1 MSVRTGQSITKI
13 FSTRVFS
20 TGVATN
26 ADSTPTGTLYVNGTA
41 DAASVT
47 VTNITTGLYKA
58 AVTLPTLAVG
68 DIVDLRIAAT
78 VSSVTDT
85 EVIWSDT
92 KDLVI
97 DSAGLADATTVKV
110 GPSGSGTAQTARD
123 IGASVLLSSGT
134 GTGQLDFTSGV
145 VKSNATQIAGSAVST
160 TSAQIGVNVVNVGGT
175 AQTAGDIY
183 SYLTTNLGL
192 LGANLSAIP
201 KTGFKLA
208 SDGLAAITAWTVAIT
223 GNITGN
229 LSGSIG
235 SYTGNTPQ
243 TGDAYAR
250 LGAPA
255 GASTAADI
263 AAINAKTT
271 NLPASPASTTNIT
284 SATGVT
290 LASSQTFTNTSSS
303 NQTGDAFARIGAA
316 GAGLTSLGDTRL
328 VNLDAAVSTRLAT
341 SGYTAPDNT
350 GIASAASS
358 ASSAAS
364 SASTAATQATN
375 AATQTT
381 AGNIRAAVGMSA
393 ANLDTQIGDLPTNAE
408 LTTAITALL
417 TTQMTEAYAADGT
430 APTLAQCLFLI
441 QQSLHE
447 FSISGTARTVK
458 KLDGSTTAAVFTL
471 DSATSPT
478 STTRTT

>member
-1 MSVRTGQSITKI
+1 VSVRSGQSITKV
-13 FSTRVFS
+13 FTTRVFS

-26 ADSTPTGTLYVNGTA
+26 ADSLPTGTLYVNGTA

-47 VTNITTGLYKA
+47 VTNVATGIYKA

-68 DIVDLRIAAT
+68 DVVDLRIAAT
-78 VSSVTDT
+78 VSSVADT

-97 DSAGLADATTVKV
+97 DSAGLADANMVKL
-110 GPSGSGTAQTARD
+110 GPTGNGTAQTARD
-123 IGASVLLSSGT
+123 IGANIDAAISTRST
-134 GTGQLDFTSGV
+134 Y
-145 VKSNATQIAGSAVST
+145 AGAD
-160 TSAQIGVNVVNVGGT
+160 
-175 AQTAGDIY
+175 TAGTTTLLAR
-183 SYLTTNLGL
+183 LTSTRAGL
-192 LGANLSAIP
+192 LDNL
-201 KTGFKLA
+201 
-208 SDGLAAITAWTVAIT
+208 DAAITSRMATFSYTTPPTSEAIVT
-223 GNITGN
+223 AIMTDL
-229 LSGSIG
+229 LSGTDFNTTG
-235 SYTGNTPQ
+235 SFG
-243 TGDAYAR
+243 
-250 LGAPA
+250 
-255 GASTAADI
+255 
-263 AAINAKTT
+263 K
-271 NLPASPASTTNIT
+271 
-284 SATGVT
+284 
-290 LASSQTFTNTSSS
+290 
-303 NQTGDAFARIGAA
+303 
-316 GAGLTSLGDTRL
+316 L
-328 VNLDAAVSTRLAT
+328 VKDYLDAAVSSRLAT
-341 SGYTAPDNT
+341 TGYTAPDNSTISTISGNIGTAGEGLTAIGDTRIANLDTTVSSRLASVSYTAPDNT

-358 ASSAAS
+358 ASSAAA
-364 SASTAATQATN
+364 SASTAVTQATN

-381 AGNIRAAVGMSA
+381 AANIRSAVGLSA
-393 ANLDTQIGDLPTNAE
+393 ANLDTQIGDLPTNSE

>member
-1 MSVRTGQSITKI
+1 MSVRTGQSITKV
-13 FSTRVFS
+13 FTTRVFA

-47 VTNITTGLYKA
+47 VTNVATGIYKA
-58 AVTLPTLAVG
+58 QVTMPTLAVG
-68 DIVDLRIAAT
+68 DVVDLRIAAT
-78 VSSVTDT
+78 VSSVSDGDI
-85 EVIWSDT
+85 IWSDT
-92 KDLVI
+92 KDI
-97 DSAGLADATTVKV
+97 AADSAGKVPATIAAGDLATDSITAAALKADAVTEIQ
-110 GPSGSGTAQTARD
+110 SGLMTSAGYTAPNNSGISAIQTAL
-123 IGASVLLSSGT
+123 GAAGAGLTALGDTRLANLDAAVSSR
-134 GTGQLDFTSGV
+134 LATSGYTAPD
-145 VKSNATQIAGSAVST
+145 NAT
-160 TSAQIGVNVVNVGGT
+160 
-175 AQTAGDIY
+175 
-183 SYLTTNLGL
+183 
-192 LGANLSAIP
+192 
-201 KTGFKLA
+201 
-208 SDGLAAITAWTVAIT
+208 IT
-223 GNITGN
+223 
-229 LSGSIG
+229 
-235 SYTGNTPQ
+235 
-243 TGDAYAR
+243 
-250 LGAPA
+250 
-255 GASTAADI
+255 
-263 AAINAKTT
+263 AINAKTT

-328 VNLDAAVSTRLAT
+328 ANLDAAVSTRLAT

-381 AGNIRAAVGMSA
+381 AGNIRAAVGLSA

-417 TTQMTEAYAADGT
+417 TTQMTEAYAADGA

-447 FSISGTARTVK
+447 FSITGTARTVK

>member
-1 MSVRTGQSITKI
+1 VSVRSGQSITKV
-13 FSTRVFS
+13 FTTRVFS

-26 ADSTPTGTLYVNGTA
+26 ADSLPTGTLYVNGTA

-47 VTNITTGLYKA
+47 VTNVATGIYKA

-68 DIVDLRIAAT
+68 DVVDLRIAAT
-78 VSSVTDT
+78 VSSVADT

-97 DSAGLADATTVKV
+97 DSAGLADANMVKL
-110 GPSGSGTAQTARD
+110 GPTGNGTAQTARD
-123 IGASVLLSSGT
+123 IGANIDAAISTRST
-134 GTGQLDFTSGV
+134 Y
-145 VKSNATQIAGSAVST
+145 AGAD
-160 TSAQIGVNVVNVGGT
+160 
-175 AQTAGDIY
+175 TAGTTTLLAR
-183 SYLTTNLGL
+183 LTSTRAGL
-192 LGANLSAIP
+192 LDNL
-201 KTGFKLA
+201 
-208 SDGLAAITAWTVAIT
+208 DAAITSRMATFSYTTPPTSEAIVT
-223 GNITGN
+223 AIMTDL
-229 LSGSIG
+229 LSGTDFNTTG
-235 SYTGNTPQ
+235 SFG
-243 TGDAYAR
+243 
-250 LGAPA
+250 
-255 GASTAADI
+255 
-263 AAINAKTT
+263 K
-271 NLPASPASTTNIT
+271 
-284 SATGVT
+284 
-290 LASSQTFTNTSSS
+290 
-303 NQTGDAFARIGAA
+303 
-316 GAGLTSLGDTRL
+316 L
-328 VNLDAAVSTRLAT
+328 VKDYLDAAVSTRLAT
-341 SGYTAPDNT
+341 TGYTAPDNSTISTISGNIGTAGEGLTAIGDTRIANLDTTVSSRLASVSYTAPDNT

-358 ASSAAS
+358 ASSAAA
-364 SASTAATQATN
+364 SASTAVTQATN

-381 AGNIRAAVGMSA
+381 AANIRSAVGLSA
-393 ANLDTQIGDLPTNAE
+393 ANLDTQIGDLPTNSE

>member
-1 MSVRTGQSITKI
+1 MARRKILAGSTSVVVPIFIQDSSSTTGAGLGSLVYNSSGLAAKYRRQGESSWTTISLVTATAGT
-13 FSTRVFS
+13 FTSSGFVADGGPV
-20 TGVATN
+20 TGGYELGVPNAALASGATWVQVAVYGATN
-26 ADSTPTGTLYVNGTA
+26 MLAALIEIELDAVNYQDATRFGLSALPNANAGASGGLPLSVDTSGRVDVLKINGT
-41 DAASVT
+41 S
-47 VTNITTGLYKA
+47 
-58 AVTLPTLAVG
+58 
-68 DIVDLRIAAT
+68 
-78 VSSVTDT
+78 
-85 EVIWSDT
+85 
-92 KDLVI
+92 
-97 DSAGLADATTVKV
+97 
-110 GPSGSGTAQTARD
+110 QTARD
-123 IGASVLLSSGT
+123 IGSSVLLSTGT

-175 AQTAGDIY
+175 VQTAGDIY
-183 SYLTTNLGL
+183 SYVTTNIGA

-263 AAINAKTT
+263 AAIKSETDTILTDVN
-271 NLPASPASTTNIT
+271 
-284 SATGVT
+284 TG
-290 LASSQTFTNTSSS
+290 
-303 NQTGDAFARIGAA
+303 GGAIYTRLGAPA
-316 GAGLTSLGDTRL
+316 GASI
-328 VNLDAAVSTRLAT
+328 AA
-341 SGYTAPDNT
+341 D
-350 GIASAASS
+350 IASAASS

-364 SASTAATQATN
+364 SAATAV
-375 AATQTT
+375 TQTT
-381 AGNIRAAVGMSA
+381 AAAIRADVGLSV
-393 ANLDTQIGDLPTNAE
+393 ANLDTQLDALPTNSE
-408 LTTAITALL
+408 LTAAITALL

-458 KLDGSTTAAVFTL
+458 KLDGATTAAVFTL

>member
-1 MSVRTGQSITKI
+1 MSVRSGQSITKV
-13 FSTRVFS
+13 FTTRVFS

-26 ADSTPTGTLYVNGTA
+26 ADSLPTGTLYVNGTA

-47 VTNITTGLYKA
+47 VTNVATGIYKA

-68 DIVDLRIAAT
+68 DVVDLRIAAT
-78 VSSVTDT
+78 VSSVADT

-97 DSAGLADATTVKV
+97 DSAGLADANMVKL
-110 GPSGSGTAQTARD
+110 GPTGNGTAQTARD
-123 IGASVLLSSGT
+123 IGANIDAAISTRST
-134 GTGQLDFTSGV
+134 Y
-145 VKSNATQIAGSAVST
+145 AGAD
-160 TSAQIGVNVVNVGGT
+160 
-175 AQTAGDIY
+175 TAGTTTLLAR
-183 SYLTTNLGL
+183 LTSTRAGL
-192 LGANLSAIP
+192 LDNL
-201 KTGFKLA
+201 
-208 SDGLAAITAWTVAIT
+208 DAAITSRMATFSYTTPPTSEAIVT
-223 GNITGN
+223 AIMTDL
-229 LSGSIG
+229 LSGTDFNTTG
-235 SYTGNTPQ
+235 SFG
-243 TGDAYAR
+243 
-250 LGAPA
+250 
-255 GASTAADI
+255 
-263 AAINAKTT
+263 K
-271 NLPASPASTTNIT
+271 
-284 SATGVT
+284 
-290 LASSQTFTNTSSS
+290 
-303 NQTGDAFARIGAA
+303 
-316 GAGLTSLGDTRL
+316 L
-328 VNLDAAVSTRLAT
+328 VKDYLDAAVSSRLAT
-341 SGYTAPDNT
+341 TGYTAPDNSTISTISGNIGTAGEGLTAIGDTRIANLDTTVSSRLASVSYTAPDNT

-358 ASSAAS
+358 ASSAAA
-364 SASTAATQATN
+364 SASTAVTQATN

-381 AGNIRAAVGMSA
+381 AANIRSAVGLSA
-393 ANLDTQIGDLPTNAE
+393 ANLDTQIGDLPTNSE

>member
-1 MSVRTGQSITKI
+1 MSVRSGQSITKV
-13 FSTRVFS
+13 FTTRVFS

-26 ADSTPTGTLYVNGTA
+26 ADSLPTGTLYVNGTA

-47 VTNITTGLYKA
+47 VTNVATGIYKA

-68 DIVDLRIAAT
+68 DVVDLRIAAT
-78 VSSVTDT
+78 VSSVADT

-97 DSAGLADATTVKV
+97 DSAGLADANMVKL
-110 GPSGSGTAQTARD
+110 GPTGNGTAQTARD
-123 IGASVLLSSGT
+123 IGANIDAAISTRST
-134 GTGQLDFTSGV
+134 Y
-145 VKSNATQIAGSAVST
+145 AGAD
-160 TSAQIGVNVVNVGGT
+160 
-175 AQTAGDIY
+175 TAGTTTLLAR
-183 SYLTTNLGL
+183 LTSTRAGL
-192 LGANLSAIP
+192 LDNL
-201 KTGFKLA
+201 
-208 SDGLAAITAWTVAIT
+208 DAAITSRMATFSYTTPPTSEAIVT
-223 GNITGN
+223 AIMTDL
-229 LSGSIG
+229 LSGTDFNTTG
-235 SYTGNTPQ
+235 SFG
-243 TGDAYAR
+243 
-250 LGAPA
+250 
-255 GASTAADI
+255 
-263 AAINAKTT
+263 K
-271 NLPASPASTTNIT
+271 
-284 SATGVT
+284 
-290 LASSQTFTNTSSS
+290 
-303 NQTGDAFARIGAA
+303 
-316 GAGLTSLGDTRL
+316 L
-328 VNLDAAVSTRLAT
+328 VKDYLDAAVSTRLAT
-341 SGYTAPDNT
+341 TGYTAPDNSTISTISGNIGTAGEGLTAIGDTRIANLDTTVSSRLASVSYTAPDNT

-358 ASSAAS
+358 ASSAAA
-364 SASTAATQATN
+364 SASTAVTQATN

-381 AGNIRAAVGMSA
+381 AANIRSAVGLSA
-393 ANLDTQIGDLPTNAE
+393 ANLDTQIGDLPTNSE

>member
-1 MSVRTGQSITKI
+1 MSVRTGQSITKV
-13 FSTRVFS
+13 FTTRVFA

-47 VTNITTGLYKA
+47 VTNVATGIYKA
-58 AVTLPTLAVG
+58 QVTMPTLAVG
-68 DIVDLRIAAT
+68 DVVDLRIAAT
-78 VSSVTDT
+78 VSSVSDGDI
-85 EVIWSDT
+85 IWSDT
-92 KDLVI
+92 KDI
-97 DSAGLADATTVKV
+97 AADSAGKVPATIAAGDLATDSITAAALKADAVTEIQ
-110 GPSGSGTAQTARD
+110 SGLMTSAGYTAPNNSGISAIQTA
-123 IGASVLLSSGT
+123 L
-134 GTGQLDFTSGV
+134 
-145 VKSNATQIAGSAVST
+145 
-160 TSAQIGVNVVNVGGT
+160 
-175 AQTAGDIY
+175 
-183 SYLTTNLGL
+183 
-192 LGANLSAIP
+192 
-201 KTGFKLA
+201 
-208 SDGLAAITAWTVAIT
+208 
-223 GNITGN
+223 
-229 LSGSIG
+229 
-235 SYTGNTPQ
+235 
-243 TGDAYAR
+243 
-250 LGAPA
+250 
-255 GASTAADI
+255 
-263 AAINAKTT
+263 
-271 NLPASPASTTNIT
+271 
-284 SATGVT
+284 
-290 LASSQTFTNTSSS
+290 
-303 NQTGDAFARIGAA
+303 GAA
-316 GAGLTSLGDTRL
+316 GAGLTALGDTRL
-328 VNLDAAVSTRLAT
+328 ANLDAAVSSRLAT

-381 AGNIRAAVGMSA
+381 AGNIRAAVGLSA

-417 TTQMTEAYAADGT
+417 TTQMTEAYAADGA

-447 FSISGTARTVK
+447 FSITGTARTVK

>member
-1 MSVRTGQSITKI
+1 VSVRTGQSITKV
-13 FSTRVFS
+13 FTTRVFA

-47 VTNITTGLYKA
+47 VTNVATGIYKA
-58 AVTLPTLAVG
+58 QVTMPTLAVG
-68 DIVDLRIAAT
+68 DVVDLRIAAT

-123 IGASVLLSSGT
+123 IGASVLLSAGT
-134 GTGQLDFTSGV
+134 GTGQLDFTTGV

-175 AQTAGDIY
+175 VQTAGDIY
-183 SYLTTNLGL
+183 SYLTTNIGA
-192 LGANLSAIP
+192 LGASLSAIP

-255 GASTAADI
+255 GASTAEDI
-263 AAINAKTT
+263 AAVNAKTT
-271 NLPASPASTTNIT
+271 NLPAAPASTTNIT
-284 SATGVT
+284 SASGVT
-290 LASSQTFTNTSSS
+290 LATSQTFTNTNSA
-303 NQTGDAFARIGAA
+303 NQTGDSFARLGVA
-316 GAGLTSLGDTRL
+316 GAGLVALGDTRIA
-328 VNLDAAVSTRLAT
+328 NLDAAVSSAV
-341 SGYTAPDNT
+341 
-350 GIASAASS
+350 SAA
-358 ASSAAS
+358 
-364 SASTAATQATN
+364 TT

-381 AGNIRAAVGMSA
+381 AGNIRAAVGLSA

-471 DSATSPT
+471 NSATSPT
-478 STTRTT
+478 STTRTA